1 MNTIIR
7 KMLQLSRKLSYF
19 ALQYAH
25 VCLQWLWSLARSQL
39 LQRWHRR
46 LAQRE
51 VQKTYAG
58 LGAEVY
64 KAHRL
69 GQENDWAGL
78 PDVKQQLKRV
88 QEAESRVFQVRRNGG
103 TNPQRFQCQEGRIAG
118 LLRRQKAGSCG
129 PSGGTIQPDGFTRR
143 GCIVAT
149 IGQPPQIETGL
160 IE

>member
-1 MNTIIR
+1 MNTIIH
-7 KMLQLSRKLSYF
+7 KMLQLSRKLCYF

-69 GQENDWAGL
+69 GQENDWADL
-78 PDVKQQLKRV
+78 PDVKEQLKSV
-88 QEAESRVFQVRRNGG
+88 QEAESRVFQVDATAEQIHNDFSARKAELQAYYAGKR
-103 TNPQRFQCQEGRIAG
+103 QEAVA
-118 LLRRQKAGSCG
+118 QAAE
-129 PSGGTIQPDGFTRR
+129 PSGQTPSPGADIS
-143 GCIVAT
+143 
-149 IGQPPQIETGL
+149 
-160 IE
+160 

>member
-7 KMLQLSRKLSYF
+7 KIFQLSKKLSYF
-19 ALQYAH
+19 ALQYVH

-69 GQENDWAGL
+69 GQENDWANL

-88 QEAESRVFQVRRNGG
+88 QEAESRVFQVDASAEQIHNDFSARKAELQAYYAGKR
-103 TNPQRFQCQEGRIAG
+103 QEATA
-118 LLRRQKAGSCG
+118 QAAE
-129 PSGGTIQPDGFTRR
+129 PSSQTASPDAD
-143 GCIVAT
+143 VS
-149 IGQPPQIETGL
+149 
-160 IE
+160 

>member
-7 KMLQLSRKLSYF
+7 KMVQLSRKLSYF

-69 GQENDWAGL
+69 GQENDWASL

-88 QEAESRVFQVRRNGG
+88 QEAESKVFQVDATAEQIHNDFSARKAELRAYYAGK
-103 TNPQRFQCQEGRIAG
+103 RQEAAA
-118 LLRRQKAGSCG
+118 QAAE
-129 PSGGTIQPDGFTRR
+129 PSSQTASPDAD
-143 GCIVAT
+143 VS
-149 IGQPPQIETGL
+149 
-160 IE
+160 

>member
-1 MNTIIR
+1 MAVE
-7 KMLQLSRKLSYF
+7 SCS
-19 ALQYAH
+19 
-25 VCLQWLWSLARSQL
+25 RSQL

-88 QEAESRVFQVRRNGG
+88 QEAESRVFQVDAAAEQIHNDFSARKAELQAYYAGKR
-103 TNPQRFQCQEGRIAG
+103 QEAAA
-118 LLRRQKAGSCG
+118 QAAE
-129 PSGGTIQPDGFTRR
+129 PSGQTASPDAD
-143 GCIVAT
+143 VS
-149 IGQPPQIETGL
+149 
-160 IE
+160 